1 MIVKGVARYG
11 NCSQF
16 SNDEWESFASTMA
29 ASVVENI
36 SSDSVIF
43 RGWPHYSPGT
53 CNCLSVKPHEDPDLS
68 CPTK

>member
-11 NCSQF
+11 DCSQS

-36 SSDSVIF
+36 LSDSIIF
-43 RGWPHYSPGT
+43 QGWPHYSPGT
-53 CNCLSVKPHEDPDLS
+53 
-68 CPTK
+68 